1 MLPMSQFNDGKRLI
15 HGMRNLS
22 VRRALD
28 LMLLIPVTLS
38 EEPQCPKSPQQQS
51 TSQCCFLL
59 SARLLRRTVA
69 VMRMVFQ
76 MRNQAML
83 AGVGMA
89 SVRACMPML
98 TWEYG

>member
-1 MLPMSQFNDGKRLI
+1 MLPMSEFNDGKRLI
-15 HGMRNLS
+15 HGVRNLS
-22 VRRALD
+22 VRRAPSSSP
-28 LMLLIPVTLS
+28 PVS
-38 EEPQCPKSPQQQS
+38 A
-51 TSQCCFLL
+51 QCCFLL

-83 AGVGMA
+83 AGVGVA
-89 SVRACMPML
+89 SERACMPMV